1 MCADTYKRCA
11 WSYEIFVVC
20 CIEWAYNKRMDRVL
34 LHTKMNYQQTTK
46 SGVGLSETA
55 MCSRNW
61 ILCEQK
67 RYTIEIWRWH
77 FSNGDASCNIFFQ
90 QTQNKR
96 IFDDA
101 ILLSNIHMLSAFIY
115 VFPRVVFTDSD
126 LTIKTFA
133 GLR

>member
-1 MCADTYKRCA
+1 MSKRDTQSRYGDG
-11 WSYEIFVVC
+11 IFQ
-20 CIEWAYNKRMDRVL
+20 M
-34 LHTKMNYQQTTK
+34 
-46 SGVGLSETA
+46 ETPHA
-55 MCSRNW
+55 
-61 ILCEQK
+61 I
-67 RYTIEIWRWH
+67 
-77 FSNGDASCNIFFQ
+77 FFFQ